1 MKRIIT
7 LALFV
12 GAFALGMNAQLL
24 YRISGNGLA
33 KPSFIIGTHHLANVS
48 FVEKIPGVKDA
59 LAQTDQVYGELN
71 MDVTANPDSL
81 KALQAA
87 MLLPEGQTLKT
98 VLTAEQYQ
106 RLDAFLTKM
115 MGTGLS
121 NPQVEA
127 QMGRLTPMALS
138 TQLTILM
145 YLMKHMGEF
154 DPSNGFDQYF
164 QTQAKQN
171 NEPVGGLET
180 LGFQTRVLYG
190 GRPMERQAELL
201 MCLIDNE
208 EFNANMLEEMT
219 KAFYAQDLDAVK
231 EAMDAKLGTGCDAT
245 PDEEARLID
254 NRNADWLTKMPAIMT
269 SKPTFFAVGAGHLPG
284 QKGVLEGLKGLGYTV
299 EGVK

>member
-12 GAFALGMNAQLL
+12 SAFATGMNAQLL
-24 YRISGNGLA
+24 YKISGNGLA

-48 FVEKIPGVKDA
+48 FTEKIPGLKDA
-59 LAQTDQVYGELN
+59 LAQTEQVYGELN
-71 MDVTANPDSL
+71 MDVAANPDSL

-98 VLTAEQYQ
+98 LLSAEQYQ
-106 RLDAFLTKM
+106 RLDAFLTSL

-138 TQLTILM
+138 TQLTVLM
-145 YLMKHMGEF
+145 YLVKHMGEF

-180 LGFQTRVLYG
+180 LAFQTQVLYG
-190 GRPMERQAELL
+190 GRPMERQVELL
-201 MCLIDNE
+201 MCLVDNA
-208 EFNANMLEEMT
+208 EFNNTMLEDMT
-219 KAFYAQDLDAVK
+219 KAFYAQDLTAMK
-231 EAMDAKLGTGCDAT
+231 AAMDMKLHNSCDDT
-245 PDEEARLID
+245 PQEEDRLI
-254 NRNADWLTKMPAIMT
+254 NSRNADWLTKLPAIMA
-269 SKPTFFAVGAGHLPG
+269 SRPTFFAVGAGHLPG
-284 QKGVLEGLKGLGYTV
+284 PKGVLEGLRALGYTV
-299 EGVK
+299 EGVQ